1 MKNVWV
7 NGCFDILH
15 TGHIELLRYASGYG
29 DNIIVGIDSDA
40 RVSQSKGSERP
51 IITEEDRKTILESLW
66 FVDEVVIFNDEQEL
80 RNYIIDFKIDVM
92 VIGDDYKDKRVVG
105 SDLVDRVVFFKKT
118 EMSTTKIIDKILS
131 NYK

>member
-40 RVSQSKGSERP
+40 RVSQSKGGERP

-118 EMSTTKIIDKILS
+118 EMSTTKIINKILS